1 MAQSLDALADLNKA
15 RLLRLC
21 DSMRANGL
29 GEYVSIAREVLSAAR
44 LGLAQRMGDKLW
56 RVLDDGSLQG
66 EV

>member
-1 MAQSLDALADLNKA
+1 MTETLTGLADLNRK

-44 LGLAQRMGDKLW
+44 LGLPQRMGNKLW
-56 RVLDDGSLQG
+56 RVQDDGTLRE

>member
-1 MAQSLDALADLNKA
+1 MSHTLSALADLNKS

-21 DSMRANGL
+21 DSMRENGL
-29 GEYVSIAREVLSAAR
+29 DEYVSIAREVLSAAR

-56 RVLDDGSLQG
+56 RVQDDGALQE